1 MQSSLSLF
9 NRAYLD
15 ISCVIYTFIS
25 CFELLFLFFTG
36 GGFHCLNLDRFRGGT
51 APLSRS
57 LYSVQKEEHPL
68 SPHFIAAH

>member
-1 MQSSLSLF
+1 MQSSLSLS
-9 NRAYLD
+9 NRAYLG

-36 GGFHCLNLDRFRGGT
+36 GGFHCLNLDRFR
-51 APLSRS
+51 LSRS
-57 LYSVQKEEHPL
+57 LYSVQKEEHTL